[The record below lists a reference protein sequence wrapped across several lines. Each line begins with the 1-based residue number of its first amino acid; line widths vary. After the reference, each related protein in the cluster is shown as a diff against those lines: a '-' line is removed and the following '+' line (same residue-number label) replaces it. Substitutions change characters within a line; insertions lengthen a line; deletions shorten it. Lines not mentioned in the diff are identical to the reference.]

1 MSNGKGKFVIKPF
14 RPYCAMD
21 GAQATEIWYQLQAAI
36 KQIHNK
42 NASSLSF
49 EELYRN
55 AYNLV
60 LHKHGDLLYRGV
72 CDCVRDH
79 LASVAAGVSSK
90 ADEQLLEGIST
101 AWSEHQ
107 QTMMMVRDILMYMD
121 RTYCQQG
128 NKVKIYDHGLVIFR
142 ETIARNP
149 HVRDRL
155 RGLLLDSVAKERA
168 GQLVERLLV
177 KNSLAMLADL
187 GVDGLSVYEDD
198 FEHAFLETTKEFYR
212 QESLDF
218 LSQNTCPDYLTKAE
232 DRFREEHER
241 VRHYLHPST
250 EPKLKRVMEEELVTN
265 HAQSLVHTERS
276 GVVAMLKESSGGGG
290 EVGGASGGVGGVN
303 KAVGDL
309 RRLYDLLTRVPHT
322 LDVLRTCVCEFVKK
336 VGEELVSDQE
346 KCKDP
351 VEFVKKLLGMR
362 DKYDVVV
369 AHAFRGEKK
378 AQKKLKEAFEE
389 FINAD
394 TRCASFLV
402 LYIDE
407 LLRSSLKGVT
417 EDEADAKLEKVI
429 VIFRYL
435 QDKDVF
441 ESFYKRYLAKRLL
454 AGKSTSEDNE
464 RCMIAKLKTECGYHF
479 TSKLEGMFTDMSMS
493 KETMEQFTEH
503 ALQADMTEQQDTSG
517 GGDEDQDVVVLENPL
532 TAGAAASSSSS
543 SSSSASS
550 PPPLVGSLVVVLG
563 GAGRE
568 SAHGR
573 ALAGL
578 ASAAVPSPRGAQQLL
593 RKLPGVLPAEAHGA
607 QARVADRL
615 GKRGPEG
622 PLRRRGLQRSR
633 GLNRSNPEPFLWSNE
648 QPAEAALRAQREHVP
663 DVHLDAVQRSRERD
677 AVPGSFKRARDPGGR
692 AEEALGEPVH
702 AETPRV
708 EEGLKREDVEDG
720 DTFTFNHEFTS
731 KLKRVKIPLVSA
743 KETSVAS
750 EALPPAVEEDRRHLV
765 EASIVR
771 IMKSRKVMQHNDL
784 IAEVTRQ
791 LVARFSPVPNF
802 IKKRIESLIERDYI
816 ERDKDDRRL
825 YTYLA

>member
-1 MSNGKGKFVIKPF
+1 
-14 RPYCAMD
+14 
-21 GAQATEIWYQLQAAI
+21 
-36 KQIHNK
+36 
-42 NASSLSF
+42 
-49 EELYRN
+49 
-55 AYNLV
+55 
-60 LHKHGDLLYRGV
+60 
-72 CDCVRDH
+72 
-79 LASVAAGVSSK
+79 
-90 ADEQLLEGIST
+90 
-101 AWSEHQ
+101 
-107 QTMMMVRDILMYMD
+107 
-121 RTYCQQG
+121 
-128 NKVKIYDHGLVIFR
+128 
-142 ETIARNP
+142 
-149 HVRDRL
+149 
-155 RGLLLDSVAKERA
+155 
-168 GQLVERLLV
+168 
-177 KNSLAMLADL
+177 
-187 GVDGLSVYEDD
+187 
-198 FEHAFLETTKEFYR
+198 
-212 QESLDF
+212 
-218 LSQNTCPDYLTKAE
+218 
-232 DRFREEHER
+232 
-241 VRHYLHPST
+241 
-250 EPKLKRVMEEELVTN
+250 
-265 HAQSLVHTERS
+265 
-276 GVVAMLKESSGGGG
+276 
-290 EVGGASGGVGGVN
+290 
-303 KAVGDL
+303 VGDL

-479 TSKLEGMFTDMSMS
+479 TSKLEGMFTDMAMS

-550 PPPLVGSLVVVLG
+550 PSPPSLAASSSSSVELDVKVLTAAHWPASQAPQCPLPVELNSCYESFQAFYLRKHTGRKLAWQTALGNADLKAHFGGGGS
-563 GAGRE
+563 
-568 SAHGR
+568 
-573 ALAGL
+573 
-578 ASAAVPSPRGAQQLL
+578 SAAGGSTGATPSPSSGATSSQ
-593 RKLPGVLPAEAHGA
+593 
-607 QARVADRL
+607 
-615 GKRGPEG
+615 
-622 PLRRRGLQRSR
+622 LRRRYELNVSTYQMCILMRFNGR
-633 GLNRSNPEPFLWSNE
+633 GNE
-648 QPAEAALRAQREHVP
+648 TQSL
-663 DVHLDAVQRSRERD
+663 
-677 AVPGSFKRARDPGGR
+677 
-692 AEEALGEPVH
+692 EALSELGIPADELRRHLVSLC
-702 AETPRV
+702 TPKHRV
-708 EEGLKREDVEDG
+708 LKKASKGKSVEDG